1 MPETKSLIE
10 QLQAALPEALTL
22 EPAVASA
29 LERVRELEQRAGTL
43 AAQHAFLE
51 RAPREGLQ
59 FPGDA
64 LKLLDAAQ
72 LSDLDLAFQ
81 ELRRGRPWLFKPAA
95 SPAAEK
101 ITRATPEIE
110 RLREAVR
117 HGALSRGVQA
127 LRPIKRARG

>member
-1 MPETKSLIE
+1 MPEKSLTE
-10 QLQAALPEALTL
+10 QLAATLPQALAQ

-29 LERVRELEQRAGTL
+29 LERVRELEQRASTL
-43 AAQHAFLE
+43 AAQQAFLE

-64 LKLLDAAQ
+64 LKLIDAAKLADLDAAY
-72 LSDLDLAFQ
+72 A
-81 ELRRGRPWLFKPAA
+81 ELRRGRPWLFRSAA

-101 ITRATPEIE
+101 LALAAPEIE
-110 RLREAVR
+110 RMREAVK

-127 LRPIKRARG
+127 LRPIKRVRS

>member
-1 MPETKSLIE
+1 MPEESLTE
-10 QLQAALPEALTL
+10 QLAATLPQALAQ

-29 LERVRELEQRAGTL
+29 LERVRELEQRASTL
-43 AAQHAFLE
+43 AAQQAFLE

-64 LKLLDAAQ
+64 LKLIDAAKLADLDAAY
-72 LSDLDLAFQ
+72 A
-81 ELRRGRPWLFKPAA
+81 ELRRGRPWLFRSAA

-101 ITRATPEIE
+101 LALAAPEIE
-110 RLREAVR
+110 RMREAVK

-127 LRPIKRARG
+127 LRPIKRVRS